1 MPCSLA
7 IDIILAQCAALLFTF
22 KICTFKM
29 EVACFIDALD
39 TYQTTWCCIQR
50 QQLSVAFAPTLDFD
64 I

>member
-7 IDIILAQCAALLFTF
+7 IDIILAQCAALLF
-22 KICTFKM
+22 TFKM